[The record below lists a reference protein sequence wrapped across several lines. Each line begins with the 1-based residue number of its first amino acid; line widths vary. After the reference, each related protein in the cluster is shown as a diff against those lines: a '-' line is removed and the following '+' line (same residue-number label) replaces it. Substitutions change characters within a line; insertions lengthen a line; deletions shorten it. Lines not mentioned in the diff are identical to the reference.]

1 MSRYDIYGNR
11 RSTSSMGIN
20 ELYDELALGG
30 RAYTPRKR
38 EELRVRA
45 QVSVTYNGRVYA
57 GFHVER
63 LTEKAVQIKRG
74 EKSAWFPKA
83 ALWIN
88 PKPEYLDFQFRDWF
102 KLSQDQTSLFK
113 FS

>member
-1 MSRYDIYGNR
+1 MSRYDIYGKR
-11 RSTSSMGIN
+11 RSTYSMGLG
-20 ELYDELALGG
+20 ELYDEAAY
-30 RAYTPRKR
+30 RSYTPRKR

-74 EKSAWFPKA
+74 DKSAWFPKA